1 MLRADHIHKSYAGR
15 RVLDDVSLQV
25 APGECVGLL
34 GANGA
39 GKSTL
44 FAIVAGLVR
53 AEGGQVHLDGTDV
66 TALPIDRRARL
77 GLGYLDQ
84 EPSVFRR
91 LTVQQNLELALEAR
105 GVPSPQACERVE
117 ALLLEYGLVHARST
131 AGGVLSGGERRRVE
145 IARALIGNPRYLM
158 LDEPFTGVDP
168 RAVRDLQDLVRR
180 LKQADRGL
188 LVTDHNAA
196 DLLAVADRV
205 VLLHEGQVVEEGT
218 ANQLRASP
226 NARRLYLGE
235 AP

>member
-1 MLRADHIHKSYAGR
+1 MLQVCQVQKVYARR
-15 RVLDDVSLQV
+15 RVLDCLDLQV

-44 FAIVAGLVR
+44 FAIVAGLVG
-53 AEGGQVHLDGTDV
+53 ADGGRVWLDGVDV
-66 TALPIDRRARL
+66 TDLPIDRRARL

-105 GVPSPQACERVE
+105 GVVSSRARERVE
-117 ALLLEYGLVHARST
+117 ALLLEYGLVTVRAT

-145 IARALIGNPRYLM
+145 IARALVGNPRYLM

-168 RAVRDLQDLVRR
+168 RAVGELQDLVRR
-180 LKQADRGL
+180 LKHADRGL

-205 VLLHEGQVVEEGT
+205 VLLHEGRVVEEGT
-218 ANQLRASP
+218 AQEMRDSE

-235 AP
+235 PR

>member
-1 MLRADHIHKSYAGR
+1 LLQVCQVQKVYARR
-15 RVLDDVSLQV
+15 RVLDCLDLQV

-44 FAIVAGLVR
+44 FAIVAGLVG
-53 AEGGQVHLDGTDV
+53 ADGGRVWLDGVDV
-66 TALPIDRRARL
+66 TDLPIDRRARL

-105 GVPSPQACERVE
+105 GVVSSRARERVE
-117 ALLLEYGLVHARST
+117 ALLLEYGLVTVRAT

-145 IARALIGNPRYLM
+145 IARALVGNPRYLM

-168 RAVRDLQDLVRR
+168 RAVGELQDLVRR

-205 VLLHEGQVVEEGT
+205 VLLHEGRVVEEGT
-218 ANQLRASP
+218 AQEMRDSE

-235 AP
+235 PR

>member
-1 MLRADHIHKSYAGR
+1 LQVCQVQKVYARR
-15 RVLDDVSLQV
+15 RVLDCLDLQV

-44 FAIVAGLVR
+44 FAIVAGLVG
-53 AEGGQVHLDGTDV
+53 ADGGRVWLDGVDV
-66 TALPIDRRARL
+66 TDLPIDRRARL

-105 GVPSPQACERVE
+105 GVVSSRARERVE
-117 ALLLEYGLVHARST
+117 ALLLEYGLVTVRAT

-145 IARALIGNPRYLM
+145 IARALVGNPRYLM

-168 RAVRDLQDLVRR
+168 RAVGELQDLVRR

-205 VLLHEGQVVEEGT
+205 VLLHEGRVVEEGT
-218 ANQLRASP
+218 AQEMRDSE

-235 AP
+235 PR

>member
-1 MLRADHIHKSYAGR
+1 MLQVQHIHKSYAGR

-53 AEGGQVHLDGTDV
+53 ADGGRVHLDGTEV
-66 TALPIDRRARL
+66 TDLPIDRRARS
-77 GLGYLDQ
+77 GLAYLDQ

-105 GVPSPQACERVE
+105 GADSLPASERVE

-145 IARALIGNPRYLM
+145 IARALVGNPRYLM

-168 RAVRDLQDLVRR
+168 RAVRELQDLVRR

-205 VLLHEGQVVEEGT
+205 VLLHEGRVVEEGT
-218 ANQLRASP
+218 ADQLRASP

-235 AP
+235 SS

>member
-1 MLRADHIHKSYAGR
+1 MQVCQVQKVYARR
-15 RVLDDVSLQV
+15 RVLDCLDLQV

-44 FAIVAGLVR
+44 FAIVAGLVG
-53 AEGGQVHLDGTDV
+53 ADGGRVWLDGVDV
-66 TALPIDRRARL
+66 TDLPIDRRARL

-105 GVPSPQACERVE
+105 GVVSSRARERVE
-117 ALLLEYGLVHARST
+117 ALLLEYGLVTVRAT

-145 IARALIGNPRYLM
+145 IARALVGNPRYLM

-168 RAVRDLQDLVRR
+168 RAVGELQDLVRR

-205 VLLHEGQVVEEGT
+205 VLLHEGRVVEEGT
-218 ANQLRASP
+218 AQEMRDSE

-235 AP
+235 PR

>member
-1 MLRADHIHKSYAGR
+1 LLQVCQVHKVYARR
-15 RVLDDVSLQV
+15 RVLDCLDLQV

-44 FAIVAGLVR
+44 FAIVAGLVG
-53 AEGGQVHLDGTDV
+53 ADGGRVWLDGVDV
-66 TALPIDRRARL
+66 TDLPIDRRARL

-105 GVPSPQACERVE
+105 GVVSSRARERVE
-117 ALLLEYGLVHARST
+117 ALLLEYGLVTVRAT

-145 IARALIGNPRYLM
+145 IARALVGNPRYLM

-168 RAVRDLQDLVRR
+168 RAVGELQDLVRR

-205 VLLHEGQVVEEGT
+205 VLLHEGRVVEEGT
-218 ANQLRASP
+218 AQEMRDSE

-235 AP
+235 PR

>member
-1 MLRADHIHKSYAGR
+1 MLQVCQVQKVYARR
-15 RVLDDVSLQV
+15 RVLDCLDLQV

-44 FAIVAGLVR
+44 FAIVAGLVG
-53 AEGGQVHLDGTDV
+53 ADGGRVWLDGVDV
-66 TALPIDRRARL
+66 TDLPIDRRARL

-105 GVPSPQACERVE
+105 GVVSSRARERVE
-117 ALLLEYGLVHARST
+117 ALLLEYGLVTVRAT

-145 IARALIGNPRYLM
+145 IARALVGNPRYLM

-168 RAVRDLQDLVRR
+168 RAVGELQDLVRR

-205 VLLHEGQVVEEGT
+205 VLLHEGRVVEEGT
-218 ANQLRASP
+218 AQEMRDSE

-235 AP
+235 PR